1 MAKEVVLVGA
11 VRTPVGK
18 MGGALSTVKAVDL
31 GTIAVKESLK
41 RAGISGDAI
50 DEVILGNVLQ
60 AGNGQNIARQISVA
74 AGIPIEVPAMTINNV
89 CGSGLKSVNLAYDM
103 IQSGDVDAV
112 MCGGAES
119 MSQAPYLVP
128 NARFGYRMND
138 GKLVDEMI
146 KDGLWDAF
154 NDYHMG
160 VTAENVAKKYN
171 ITREDQDEF
180 AASSQQK
187 ASQAIK
193 DGKFAEEIVPVEVK
207 QKKKTVVVDT
217 DEGPRENV
225 TVESIS
231 KLKPCFVFDGSGTVT
246 AANASGIN
254 DGAAAVIVMTK
265 EKADELGVKPQAI
278 YVAGASAGVPPEI
291 MGVGPVPATKK
302 ALKKAGLTVDDIGLY
317 EANEAFAA
325 QSVAVVRELGI
336 DPAKVNINGGAI
348 ALGHPIGASGC
359 RILVTLIYNML
370 RENVKYGCATLCV
383 GGGMGVATIIENPD
397 YKAE

>member
-18 MGGALSTVKAVDL
+18 LGGALSAVKAVEL
-31 GTIAVKESLK
+31 GTVAVKESLK
-41 RAGISGDAI
+41 RAGISGEAI

-74 AGIPIEVPAMTINNV
+74 AGIPIDVPAMTINNV

-103 IQSGDVDAV
+103 IQSGDVDVV

-193 DGKFAEEIVPVEVK
+193 DGVFQEEIVPVEVK
-207 QKKKTVVVDT
+207 QRKKTVIVDT

-225 TVESIS
+225 TAESIS

-254 DGAAAVIVMTK
+254 DGAAAVIVMAK

-278 YVAGASAGVPPEI
+278 YVSGASAGVPPEI

-325 QSVAVVRELGI
+325 QSIAVVRELGL

-348 ALGHPIGASGC
+348 AIGHPIGASGC
-359 RILVTLIYNML
+359 RILVTLIYNMI

>member
-18 MGGALSTVKAVDL
+18 FGGGLSTVPAVEL
-31 GTIAVKESLK
+31 GTIAVKESIK
-41 RAGISGDAI
+41 RAGIPADAV

-60 AGNGQNIARQISVA
+60 AGSGQNIARQISVN

-89 CGSGLKSVNLAYDM
+89 CGSGLKSVNLAYNL
-103 IQSGDVDAV
+103 IQSGDVDV
-112 MCGGAES
+112 VVCGGTENMS
-119 MSQAPYLVP
+119 MAPYLVP
-128 NARFGYRMND
+128 NARYGYRMND

-160 VTAENVAKKYN
+160 VTAENVAEKYG
-171 ITREDQDEF
+171 ITRQDQDEF

-187 ASQAIK
+187 ATAAIK
-193 DGKFAEEIVPVEVK
+193 EGKFKDEIVPVEVK
-207 QKKKTVVVDT
+207 TKKSVNVVDT

-225 TVESIS
+225 TAESIA
-231 KLKPCFVFDGSGTVT
+231 KLRPAFIKDGTVT

-254 DGAAAVIVMTK
+254 DGAAAVILMTK

-302 ALKKAGLTVDDIGLY
+302 ALERAGLTTDDIGIY

-325 QSVAVVRELGI
+325 QSIAVVRELGL
-336 DPAKVNINGGAI
+336 DPKKVNVNGGAI

-359 RILVTLIYNML
+359 RILVTLIHAMKQ
-370 RENVKYGCATLCV
+370 EDVKYGCATLCV

-397 YKAE
+397 YTK